1 MKILFSLLSFIILLG
16 CSGDNT
22 SGEIIAEKKA
32 ENKESN
38 VLGIFGKKEEKSY
51 IISSPLE
58 GILMKGGEPLANTK
72 IIRRLRWNGNEE
84 GVVDEFM
91 TDEKG
96 YFSLPVYEEVLSLN
110 TMTQFV
116 GSTTIFASSEL
127 DDNFFW
133 YSPKTD
139 GELFS
144 DTGGKLD
151 ELICDLGNAEERVE
165 ATSHGIL
172 TKCRWKNMPVE

>member
-1 MKILFSLLSFIILLG
+1 MRILIGLLSFIILLG
-16 CSGDNT
+16 CSGESSSQDKIT
-22 SGEIIAEKKA
+22 EKKA
-32 ENKESN
+32 TNKESN

-51 IISSPLE
+51 VISSPLE
-58 GILMKGGEPLANTK
+58 GILVKGGKPLVNTK

-96 YFSLPVYEEVLSLN
+96 YFSLPVNEEVLSLN
-110 TMTQFV
+110 AMTQFV
-116 GSTTIFASSEL
+116 ASTTLFANSEL

-144 DTGGKLD
+144 DSGGKL
-151 ELICDLGNAEERVE
+151 EEMICDLDNEEERVE
-165 ATSHGIL
+165 ATRHGIL